1 MREEFSNLQSLAPV
15 QPEISINKGPAIS
28 LKKSLS
34 RTIFFANME
43 EMFFGINMPYFL
55 LTSFKSSCDAFGL
68 MLPNILKFVMKSNG
82 ITTN

>member
-43 EMFFGINMPYFL
+43 EMFFGINMPFFL
-55 LTSFKSSCDAFGL
+55 LTSFKSRCDAFAQHFK
-68 MLPNILKFVMKSNG
+68 MCNEIRNW
-82 ITTN
+82 ITTS